1 MSSSAHV
8 EVSSIAIWL
17 ISPRAEGA
25 ELESLESPEDAPV
38 AAGVVLGVLAGV
50 VLGVLLEVDA
60 GVDGGPAQA
69 QVSEPTL
76 LIVLREQLIE
86 ENEHPA
92 LAFEHALTLAPV
104 STTLPFMN
112 AL

>member
-38 AAGVVLGVLAGV
+38 AAGVVLGVL
-50 VLGVLLEVDA
+50 LEVGA

-76 LIVLREQLIE
+76 LIILREQLIE

-92 LAFEHALTLAPV
+92 LAFEHALPLAPV
-104 STTLPFMN
+104 PTTLPFMN